1 MINKKLQDNIS
12 NEMINKK
19 LEDNI
24 NKKIQDEIIS
34 SNK

>member
-12 NEMINKK
+12 HEMINKK